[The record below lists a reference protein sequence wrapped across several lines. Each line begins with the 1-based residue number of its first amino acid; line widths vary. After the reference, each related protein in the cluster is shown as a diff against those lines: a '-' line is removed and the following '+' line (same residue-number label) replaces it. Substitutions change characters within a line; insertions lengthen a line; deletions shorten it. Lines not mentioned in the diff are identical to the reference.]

1 MQVGQKRK
9 KSIEEFSLRHKRRV
23 KDQVRELVANFFH
36 LSEGQ
41 EVDAYLNL
49 GLGRSSDIV
58 EEEPSQDFTALLQAF
73 EDSNLK
79 EGMQS
84 LKKRRTHY
92 TEEEKSQMS
101 DFFLDFQEKNE
112 SSGLT
117 KWQLAAIFLFFLHR
131 TRKDYFSVST

>member
-1 MQVGQKRK
+1 MQVGQKR
-9 KSIEEFSLRHKRRV
+9 KRRV

-49 GLGRSSDIV
+49 GLGRSSDTV

-79 EGMQS
+79 GRDAVPQ
-84 LKKRRTHY
+84 
-92 TEEEKSQMS
+92 EEK
-101 DFFLDFQEKNE
+101 DPLDRRREISNVRLRPGFSGEK
-112 SSGLT
+112 
-117 KWQLAAIFLFFLHR
+117 
-131 TRKDYFSVST
+131 